1 MPKETT
7 DSLQWRQLPPEARK
21 PRAQENDSWN
31 QSHLLPKWETESR
44 ANSRGD
50 KGPLTTAARSGLETA
65 GAMAMQEPGDDEGEK
80 GLFP

>member
-1 MPKETT
+1 MPKEAT
-7 DSLQWRQLPPEARK
+7 DSLQWRQLLPEARK
-21 PRAQENDSWN
+21 PKAQENDSWN

-50 KGPLTTAARSGLETA
+50 RGPLTTAARSGLETA
-65 GAMAMQEPGDDEGEK
+65 GAMATQEPRGNEGDK